1 MLLCKWNVIYCFY
14 VHSHGVLKVLWN
26 LYNNIFVY
34 CRLFYFSFNKT
45 LRVNWFHRFILIS
58 LYSQRYYWMH
68 SKLFLLKNYVKGVS
82 VLSRIN
88 LCLHRLSRKHLPNAF
103 PSRHFQLLSETNLA
117 AQRPYAKHY
126 SLIINNFLC
135 IIFPMFSSLDMLL
148 HSTKLL
154 NFAKILLEC

>member
-1 MLLCKWNVIYCFY
+1 
-14 VHSHGVLKVLWN
+14 
-26 LYNNIFVY
+26 
-34 CRLFYFSFNKT
+34 
-45 LRVNWFHRFILIS
+45 
-58 LYSQRYYWMH
+58 MH
-68 SKLFLLKNYVKGVS
+68 SKLFLLKNYVIGVS

-103 PSRHFQLLSETNLA
+103 SSRHFQLLSETNLA

-135 IIFPMFSSLDMLL
+135 IIFPMFSSLEMLL

-154 NFAKILLEC
+154 NLAKNTSGMLATLVSRFSHTPLNNDNFILL